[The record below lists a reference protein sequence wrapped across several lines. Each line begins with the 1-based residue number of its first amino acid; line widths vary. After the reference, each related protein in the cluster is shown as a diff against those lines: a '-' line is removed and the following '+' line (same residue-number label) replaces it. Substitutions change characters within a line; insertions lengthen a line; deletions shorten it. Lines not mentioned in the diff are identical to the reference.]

1 MTTEQSS
8 VRLHDGSAKYAL
20 YPVWILNTTWNG
32 KQYRFAM
39 NGQNGK
45 FVGDLPVDKKA
56 AKTWTI
62 GLSAVFAIAAYGV
75 SWLLWLARII

>member
-1 MTTEQSS
+1 
-8 VRLHDGSAKYAL
+8 
-20 YPVWILNTTWNG
+20 
-32 KQYRFAM
+32 M
-39 NGQNGK
+39 NGQSGK
-45 FVGDLPVDKKA
+45 FVGDLPVDQKA